1 MDPKMD
7 SGYIPPGVVEKDL
20 DFTAPLKWEEM
31 LAITAELLG
40 FYGLWH
46 QGFSIIQTFLTSK
59 HVDNLLQK
67 DDKKLE
73 QVQFTTDKGLQVH
86 ADYCLET
93 VRFTSITLM
102 YLIGSNIHESQR
114 TRTPVWE
121 EEDIST
127 QSYNLSFF
135 DKVNPQTLVDQMSTF
150 ALDCYKSQACLKPQ
164 RIFIE
169 ELMTFLI
176 DLLIAMT
183 HKSSDIRFENWKE
196 AECRLDKIF
205 GYYNSVL
212 RDTNLAQYAF
222 STSLQKRYTNSTPLR
237 PKLNTTVRE
246 TWSLYKGFLRSINRC
261 LQIRRDYARL
271 IGSSLLYTSRYINE
285 NMFEDANCEFV
296 YIRVVM
302 SDKFWAR
309 AVHERLKDELI
320 QEYFDQNPQIIELLA
335 TPYTTE
341 AIQALE
347 NQMKEDNSRMRR
359 YNAKLSVT
367 LELMRFIQGVMEINV
382 NANAS
387 YIDLFR
393 AQWSNRSRC
402 RRSLRHLIQKLPDLE
417 PIAAQADTV
426 LNEDFFGAEVDILG
440 LWLKT
445 TEMEV
450 QLQYLMM
457 GFELN
462 LYEHHEI
469 PLMYWAIFATGYR
482 DTPNRSRI
490 RRDMYVTKALDA
502 TVSAAKAF
510 LFAWICLIELN
521 IIPLP
526 SPLDSED
533 LILAWARRMQS
544 FDASSV
550 QHPAL
555 TSWSKI
561 SKLYKFE
568 NLQHFVSFRLPLEHL
583 VIGEGGNVYSTMMDK
598 IERRDFLLTQANA
611 MAKMAQESYQI
622 HIANCPEVTR
632 VFLEKV
638 CFQKCYAQEFA
649 NEIESHAS
657 ISGKVSRASS
667 AVIANTFSG

>member
-20 DFTAPLKWEEM
+20 DFAIPLKWEEM
-31 LAITAELLG
+31 LAITVEMLG

-59 HVDNLLQK
+59 HVDNLLKK

-73 QVQFTTDKGLQVH
+73 EVEFTTEKRVPVKGN
-86 ADYCLET
+86 YCLET

-127 QSYNLSFF
+127 QSYNLTFF
-135 DKVNPQTLVDQMSTF
+135 DKVNPQTLVDQMSSF
-150 ALDCYKSQACLKPQ
+150 ALDCYKSQECLKPE

-183 HKSSDIRFENWKE
+183 HKNSEVRLANWKE
-196 AECRLDKIF
+196 AEGRLDKIF
-205 GYYNSVL
+205 GYYDLVL
-212 RDTNLAQYAF
+212 KDTNPAKYAF

-237 PKLNTTVRE
+237 PKLDTTVRE
-246 TWSLYKGFLRSINRC
+246 TWSLYNGFLSSINRC
-261 LQIRRDYARL
+261 LLARREYARL
-271 IGSSLLYTSRYINE
+271 SGSSLLYTSRYINE
-285 NMFEDANCEFV
+285 NMFDDAACEFV
-296 YIRVVM
+296 YIRVIM

-309 AVHERLKDELI
+309 PVHERLKDELI
-320 QEYFDQNPQIIELLA
+320 KEYFDHNPQIIELLA
-335 TPYTTE
+335 TPYTSE

-347 NQMKEDNSRMRR
+347 NQMKEDNSKMRR
-359 YNAKLSVT
+359 YNAKLSVN
-367 LELMRFIQGVMEINV
+367 LELMRFLQGVMETNV
-382 NANAS
+382 SANAS

-402 RRSLRHLIQKLPDLE
+402 RRSLRHLIQRLPDLE
-417 PIAAQADTV
+417 PVAAQADTV
-426 LNEDFFGAEVDILG
+426 LNEDFFGADVDILG
-440 LWLKT
+440 VWLKT

-469 PLMYWAIFATGYR
+469 PLMYWAIFAIGYR
-482 DTPNRSRI
+482 DAPNRSRI
-490 RRDMYVTKALDA
+490 RRDLYVTKALDA
-502 TVSAAKAF
+502 TVCAAKAF

-521 IIPLP
+521 IVLVP
-526 SPLDSED
+526 SSLDSED

-544 FDASSV
+544 FDTSSV

-555 TSWSKI
+555 ISWLKVSR
-561 SKLYKFE
+561 LYKFE
-568 NLQHFVSFRLPLEHL
+568 NLQHFVSFRLPLEHQ
-583 VIGEGGNVYSTMMDK
+583 VIGEGGKVYSSMMDK
-598 IERRDFLLTQANA
+598 IERRDFLLTQASL
-611 MAKMAQESYQI
+611 MAQMAHESYKVQI
-622 HIANCPEVTR
+622 ATCPEVTLT
-632 VFLEKV
+632 FLRKVYIHTSYEK
-638 CFQKCYAQEFA
+638 KLAHR
-649 NEIESHAS
+649 IESHANLS
-657 ISGKVSRASS
+657 
-667 AVIANTFSG
+667 